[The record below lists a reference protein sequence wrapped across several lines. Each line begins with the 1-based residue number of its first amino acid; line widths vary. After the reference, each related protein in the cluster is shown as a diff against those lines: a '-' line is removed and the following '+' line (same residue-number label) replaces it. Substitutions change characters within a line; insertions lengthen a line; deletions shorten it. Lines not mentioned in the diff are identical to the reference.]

1 MRVLIACDKFKGSLT
16 AIRAAEAM
24 AAGVRRAMRDARVD
38 PCPIADGGEGT
49 VQAMA
54 ASAPGSMLHTT
65 RVTGPL
71 GEPVDATWATLADNT
86 AVVEMASAA
95 GLALVPSE
103 QRDPTRSTTFGVG
116 QIIAAALDQGC
127 RHIIL
132 GIGGSATTDAG
143 IGCAQA
149 LGVRFDT
156 QPACLHAF
164 LTGGDM
170 RRITHIDL
178 SRRDPR
184 LAETRIEVACDVTAP
199 LFGPDGAA
207 CMYAPQ
213 KGATPEQV
221 RQLDEGLRHV
231 ADLMRSPDDG
241 AARPGSLP
249 VPAPGSGAAGGLG
262 FGLTVFCGA
271 TLRRGI
277 DIVLDA
283 VHFDDRLAQADLVLT
298 GEGRLD
304 GQSLQGKAAI
314 GVAERAAKLH
324 KPVIALV
331 GSLGEHADRCKQ
343 HGITEY
349 HAIVS
354 GDVTLEQAMR
364 NAGPLLTELTYQ
376 VFSGVPHP

>member
-1 MRVLIACDKFKGSLT
+1 MRVLIACDKFKGSLS
-16 AIRAAEAM
+16 AKCAAEAM
-24 AAGVRRAMRDARVD
+24 AAGVRRAMHDAQVD

-49 VQAMA
+49 VQTMIDA
-54 ASAPGSMLHTT
+54 AGGTLHIT

-71 GEPVDATWATLADNT
+71 GKPVDATWATLADNT
-86 AVVEMASAA
+86 AVIEMASAA
-95 GLALVPSE
+95 GLALVPND
-103 QRDPTRSTTFGVG
+103 RCDPTRTTTFGVG
-116 QIIAAALDQGC
+116 RLIAAALDHGC
-127 RHIIL
+127 RHIII

-149 LGVRFDT
+149 LGVRFFADR
-156 QPACLHAF
+156 ACLNAP

-170 RRITHIDL
+170 RRITHIDM

-184 LAETRIEVACDVTAP
+184 LADTRIEVACDVTNP

-221 RQLDEGLRHV
+221 RQLDEGLRHIAALLPD
-231 ADLMRSPDDG
+231 ADP
-241 AARPGSLP
+241 SL
-249 VPAPGSGAAGGLG
+249 PGSGAAGGLG
-262 FGLTVFCGA
+262 FGLVRFCGA

-283 VHFDDRLAQADLVLT
+283 VHFDARLAQADLVLT

-343 HGITEY
+343 FGITEY
-349 HAIVS
+349 HALVS
-354 GDVTLEQAMR
+354 GEVTLEQAMR
-364 NAGPLLTELTYQ
+364 NAGPLLTELTYDAINRMLHH
-376 VFSGVPHP
+376 G